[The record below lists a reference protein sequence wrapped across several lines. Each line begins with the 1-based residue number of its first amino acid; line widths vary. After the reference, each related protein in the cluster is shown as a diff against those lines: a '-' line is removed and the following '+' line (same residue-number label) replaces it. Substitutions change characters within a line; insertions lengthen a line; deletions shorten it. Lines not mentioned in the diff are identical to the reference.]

1 MGELKTMKGFLTLI
15 LWLSID
21 FFCTAQGG
29 GDGLIF
35 SELGASGSFNHGLGN
50 GNAAHGLW
58 TPSSPSLETER
69 EDVFLLLHSDTK
81 GGEIKLGRRCL

>member
-1 MGELKTMKGFLTLI
+1 MGELKTLKGFLTLI

-50 GNAAHGLW
+50 GNAAHSLW
-58 TPSSPSLETER
+58 TPLKSIPGDR
-69 EDVFLLLHSDTK
+69 E
-81 GGEIKLGRRCL
+81 GRRLSLASL